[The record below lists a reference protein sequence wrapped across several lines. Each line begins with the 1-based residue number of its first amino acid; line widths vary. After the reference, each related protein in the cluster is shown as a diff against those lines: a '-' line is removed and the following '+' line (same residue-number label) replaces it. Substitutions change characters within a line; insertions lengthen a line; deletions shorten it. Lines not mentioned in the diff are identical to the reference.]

1 MFLLVNLVFQFV
13 YITLELHIVLFFEIN
28 FFLQFSN
35 LFSKLVLLTLL
46 TTLFMMELSDTDFI
60 FVDFRSKSLYFLLFL
75 FYSLLKLFDDVL
87 ILFRL
92 LSQFLSHLFV
102 VISLLFLDSE
112 LTFSFFECLGYTEQF
127 CFMLLVE
134 IAK

>member
-134 IAK
+134 IAQ

>member
-1 MFLLVNLVFQFV
+1 
-13 YITLELHIVLFFEIN
+13 
-28 FFLQFSN
+28 
-35 LFSKLVLLTLL
+35 
-46 TTLFMMELSDTDFI
+46 MMELSDTDFI